1 MSKIVVSASN
11 VGVSYKIRTGFFGT
25 KYLSALEDIN
35 LDILSGETLGVI
47 GANGS
52 GKSTLLKLL
61 ARIYQ
66 PDSGTMRFSVDKIS
80 LLSLALGFDQQL
92 SGYDNAIVSSM
103 LLGASLKTARRLLP
117 RIIEFSELGDQAQN
131 QIKTYSSGMRA
142 RLGFS
147 VAICLQS
154 DVLLIDEALSVGD
167 AHFHAKSER
176 AMMER
181 LNSDQ
186 TIVLVSH
193 SAALLKKV
201 CSRVL
206 WLNGGRIE
214 RIGEPEEVV
223 GSYLAAVRQ

>member
-1 MSKIVVSASN
+1 MSQAVISLSN
-11 VGVSYKIRTGFFGT
+11 VGVSYKMREGFFAT
-25 KYLSALEDIN
+25 KYFSALEDIS

-52 GKSTLLKLL
+52 GKSTLLKVL

-66 PDSGTMRFSVDKIS
+66 PDSGTIQFAVDKVS
-80 LLSLALGFDQQL
+80 LLSLAVGFDPQL

-147 VAICLQS
+147 VAICMQS

-167 AHFHAKSER
+167 AHFHAKSEK

-193 SAALLKKV
+193 SAALLDKV
-201 CSRVL
+201 CTRVL
-206 WLNGGRIE
+206 WLSGGKTQKL
-214 RIGEPEEVV
+214 GTPEEVV
-223 GSYLAAVRQ
+223 GSYLESV